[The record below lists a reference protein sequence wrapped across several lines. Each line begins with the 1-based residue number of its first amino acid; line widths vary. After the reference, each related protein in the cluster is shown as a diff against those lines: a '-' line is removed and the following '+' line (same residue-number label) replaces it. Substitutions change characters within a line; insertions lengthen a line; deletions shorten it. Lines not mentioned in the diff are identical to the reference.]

1 MRELERRFA
10 PEFRNR
16 IDDVVLF
23 SPLARDE
30 VREIARHYLAKIE
43 DTLRARKKTLVV
55 DEDALE
61 ALVEEGHSLAYGAR
75 FLRRVIDERIR
86 CRSASTGAMRR
97 ASTSRPRTARS
108 CWRPAG
114 PTSPW
119 HTGRSAHT
127 LRTRARVTSHSGRQ
141 MSGAAS

>member
-1 MRELERRFA
+1 
-10 PEFRNR
+10 
-16 IDDVVLF
+16 VVLF

-75 FLRRVIDERIR
+75 FLRRVIDERVR
-86 CRSASTGAMRR
+86 LPLSQHGATRR

-114 PTSPW
+114 PLALAYDGALTRFDP
-119 HTGRSAHT
+119 SAGHEPQ
-127 LRTRARVTSHSGRQ
+127 RRQ